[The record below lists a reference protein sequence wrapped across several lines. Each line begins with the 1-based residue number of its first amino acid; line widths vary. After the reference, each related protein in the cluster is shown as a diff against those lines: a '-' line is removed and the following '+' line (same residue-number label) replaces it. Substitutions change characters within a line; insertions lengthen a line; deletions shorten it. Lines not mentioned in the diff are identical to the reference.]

1 MEKLGLPGK
10 RHNKVGPLTKEEWV
24 NQRKRKGKHSRKKD
38 KKRPHQ
44 EAGRKQ

>member
-1 MEKLGLPGK
+1 MGES
-10 RHNKVGPLTKEEWV
+10 NKEE
-24 NQRKRKGKHSRKKD
+24 GKTQQKKSAAKD